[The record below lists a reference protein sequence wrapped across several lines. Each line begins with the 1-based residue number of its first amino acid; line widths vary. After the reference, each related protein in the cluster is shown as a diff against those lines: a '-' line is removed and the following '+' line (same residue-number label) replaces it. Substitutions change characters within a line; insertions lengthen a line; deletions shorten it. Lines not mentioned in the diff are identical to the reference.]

1 MPLICELRFE
11 RFKTLRSQ
19 TIPLEGMN
27 ILTGVNN
34 AGKSTALSG
43 LRLLDAALRFAGHR
57 SPDLLQTPQ
66 GRRLAYAVPTRD
78 LSTSVENVHTDLD
91 DVDTTVTAVLA
102 DGALLTLW
110 FPPDGG
116 LIFYVDGVTPP
127 KTRGAFRSRFPF
139 EIIQVPVLGPLE
151 HDEPLVLEET
161 VRGGLATHRAARHFR
176 NYWNNNEGH
185 FDAFASLVAETWPG
199 VQIGR
204 PERTLGPKG
213 GVLHMYCEEARAPR
227 ELFWCGFG
235 FQVWCQLLTHISRA
249 HPESVLV
256 VDEPETYLHPTVQR
270 SLLQVLKRT
279 GAQVV
284 VATHAATLIACAAP
298 GEVVEISKH
307 AARARR
313 YTSHGTQLCVDLG
326 LLPLLGTG
334 ISTPPSPPASSS
346 DAAPPRPSA
355 VPAAVPA
362 PARAGVTEATRS
374 AGSAKA
380 ARRRAPARARADSGP
395 AASPPSPPSQPP
407 APLPPKAPPVAPK
420 PCAFCGTPPG
430 GEHRPGCL
438 RGWQR

>member
-19 TIPLEGMN
+19 TIPLEAMN

-176 NYWNNNEGH
+176 NYWYYNKDR
-185 FDAFASLVAETWPG
+185 FDAFARLVAETWPG
-199 VQIGR
+199 TQIE
-204 PERTLGPKG
+204 PPDLSVGPKG
-213 GVLHMYCEEARAPR
+213 PVLHMFCREGRAPR

-256 VDEPETYLHPTVQR
+256 VDEPETYLHPAVQR

-284 VATHAATLIACAAP
+284 VATHAATLIASAAP
-298 GEVVEISKH
+298 GEVVEISKD

-313 YTSHGTQLCVDLG
+313 YTSHGTQLCFDLG

-334 ISTPPSPPASSS
+334 IPTPPSPRATLS
-346 DAAPPRPSA
+346 DAALQSSTAIPL
-355 VPAAVPA
+355 AAPA
-362 PARAGVTEATRS
+362 PSRAGVTEASRS
-374 AGSAKA
+374 AGSPKA

-395 AASPPSPPSQPP
+395 AASPPRQPP